1 MLATLAEFP
10 HPGSIAWLRQTPDHA
25 DGPAPAEAGVEQV
38 RILRDNADGTR
49 LIAFA
54 STGSFRHPASG
65 NKTVPAADLFVSR
78 DEALLVPPRHGEVAA
93 RSADGGGRQ
102 PAPRKARQP
111 RRSAR

>member
-10 HPGSIAWLRQTPDHA
+10 HPGSIAWLRQTADHA
-25 DGPAPAEAGVEQV
+25 ELVEKV

-65 NKTVPAADLFVSR
+65 NKTVPAADLFATR

-102 PAPRKARQP
+102 PAPRKSRQP

>member
-10 HPGSIAWLRQTPDHA
+10 HPGSIAWLRQTADHA
-25 DGPAPAEAGVEQV
+25 EPVEQV

-65 NKTVPAADLFVSR
+65 NKTVPAADLFASR
-78 DEALLVPPRHGEVAA
+78 DQALQPEAA
-93 RSADGGGRQ
+93 RKPRRMARPVRQ
-102 PAPRKARQP
+102 PDYAALGLTDPEGRN
-111 RRSAR
+111 

>member
-65 NKTVPAADLFVSR
+65 NKTVPAADLFASR
-78 DEALLVPPRHGEVAA
+78 DQALAPKPARKPRKMA
-93 RSADGGGRQ
+93 RPVRQ
-102 PAPRKARQP
+102 PDYAALGLTDPEGRN
-111 RRSAR
+111 